1 MELKRKRPFQG
12 LTTFIKTA
20 GAYLAAGLLPRRVK
34 KPIILVGGNL
44 GEKYEDNAAAFHEYL
59 MANFRERYSIHWMY
73 DPDTDYVEKKGI
85 EDGVPLGSFRNYLLF
100 FRAAYTVH
108 GHSLMYDI
116 APGIDKY
123 IFWNKKTTMVHIS
136 HGIEC
141 FKKILI
147 MPEDVPLLERCD
159 VFNCASRY
167 ERGIKRDEWG
177 MPEQKLPVTGM
188 ARFDRLPYNSPA
200 EKVRDILFM
209 MTWRETLMDL
219 SEEDFM
225 ASDYFRA
232 TEGLLKNA
240 EFQRLLADHDARLKV
255 VLHPFMKRFE
265 NHFKRLGID
274 STRMEFRTFDDISI
288 REEIHR
294 SDMLITDYSSIFW
307 DFVYMNRPV
316 IFFTFDQ
323 EAFLKMRGSYLD
335 LDKDLLGYKARI
347 IEEAAGALATVLDG
361 GNPGNPRFPELSEYV
376 DFTDGKN
383 CERLAFHMFA
393 KDGHAAPAVR

>member
-1 MELKRKRPFQG
+1 MELKRRRPLQG
-12 LTTFIKTA
+12 FTTFIKTA
-20 GAYLAAGLLPRRVK
+20 GAYMAAGLLPRVGK
-34 KPIILVGGNL
+34 KPIILIGGSL

-59 MANFRERYSIHWMY
+59 TANFRDRYEIYWMY
-73 DPDTDYVEKKGI
+73 DPDTDYVQEKGI
-85 EDGVPLGSFRNYLLF
+85 ENAVPLGSFRNYLLF

-116 APGIDKY
+116 VPGIDKY

-159 VFNCASRY
+159 IFNCASRY
-167 ERGIKRDEWG
+167 ERHIKRDEWG
-177 MPEQKLPVTGM
+177 MPEHKLPVTGM
-188 ARFDRLPYNSPA
+188 ARFDRLPYNTPA
-200 EKVRDILFM
+200 KRVRNILLM

-219 SEEDFM
+219 SEKEFM

-232 TEGLLKNA
+232 TEGLLKN
-240 EFQRLLADHDARLKV
+240 EQFQRLLSNHNAHLKV

-265 NHFKRLGID
+265 HYFKQLGID
-274 STRMEFRTFDDISI
+274 SDRMEFRTFDDMSI
-288 REEIHR
+288 REEISQ

-323 EAFLKMRGSYLD
+323 EDFLKMRGSYLD
-335 LDKDLLGYKARI
+335 LDNDLLGYKADTS
-347 IEEAAGALATVLDG
+347 AGVADALSTILDDHK
-361 GNPGNPRFPELSEYV
+361 PGNPRFSELSEYV

-383 CERLAFHMFA
+383 CERLAYYMFTH
-393 KDGHAAPAVR
+393 GRR